1 MKGVFQEFV
10 AFIYVN
16 VLFESSGQSGHTLF
30 CHNVNLIFAILLFI
44 SQVLVNFGKFLFQ
57 RIINAVP
64 SQNI

>member
-1 MKGVFQEFV
+1 MKGVFREFV
-10 AFIYVN
+10 AFVYVN
-16 VLFESSGQSGHTLF
+16 VLFEISGQSGHTLF
-30 CHNVNLIFAILLFI
+30 CQNVNLFFAILHFI